1 MKKRVFVIA
10 VQVVFV
16 MVMGG
21 CNWKPWSTSGDD
33 TDKAR
38 DDAGVSENEKCT
50 LKLSACRN
58 SCYEA
63 NSPAGCLP
71 CCKQNADACDRG
83 DDYSFYQCPDK
94 D

>member
-21 CNWKPWSTSGDD
+21 CNWKPWGSDERTN
-33 TDKAR
+33 
-38 DDAGVSENEKCT
+38 DAGVTEDEKCT
-50 LKLSACRN
+50 LKVSACRN

-71 CCKQNADACDRG
+71 CCEEAGRRCDEGRP
-83 DDYSFYQCPDK
+83 YTFFMCPDK

>member
-21 CNWKPWSTSGDD
+21 CNWKPWGSDERTN
-33 TDKAR
+33 
-38 DDAGVSENEKCT
+38 DAGVTEDEKCT
-50 LKLSACRN
+50 LKVSACRN

-63 NSPAGCLP
+63 DLGWACLE
-71 CCKQNADACDRG
+71 CCKQNGKACDRG
-83 DDYSFYQCPDK
+83 ENYSFYSCPNEK
-94 D
+94 